1 MQKLSQI
8 SVGQKCVIKEIRFH
22 EAKRI
27 RFIELGLLPDELVSC
42 VAIAPSGSPIL
53 LWVKGAM
60 IAIRKSDGSFI
71 DAIPYE

>member
-8 SVGQKCVIKEIRFH
+8 AVGQKYMIREIRFP
-22 EAKRI
+22 ADKRI
-27 RFIELGLLPDELVSC
+27 CFMELGFLPGEVVTC
-42 VAIAPSGSPIL
+42 AAIAPSGSPIL

-60 IAIRKSDGSFI
+60 IAIRESDGSFI